1 MLLKIIKFIVNNKI
15 YNEEV
20 QSTLM
25 LTEPN
30 KPNKES
36 KKKKGKNDKKMYFKI
51 RFGHAI
57 GKTKTY
63 GLIMFESRTGFI

>member
-1 MLLKIIKFIVNNKI
+1 MQEGANSQAKKKATRKV
-15 YNEEV
+15 
-20 QSTLM
+20 
-25 LTEPN
+25 
-30 KPNKES
+30 
-36 KKKKGKNDKKMYFKI
+36 KKKKREKTTKKMYFKI

>member
-1 MLLKIIKFIVNNKI
+1 MQEGANSQAKKKKK
-15 YNEEV
+15 
-20 QSTLM
+20 S
-25 LTEPN
+25 
-30 KPNKES
+30 NKES